1 MKFMLAA
8 LNSKY
13 IHSSLAA
20 RCLYSAVKDDFCVVM
35 GEYTINDSLSHI
47 VSKIYR
53 QKPDVV
59 AFSCYIW
66 NFNQILSLCENI
78 KQADENIK
86 IILGGPEVS
95 FSQKEIMQKH
105 SFVDFIISGEGEVTI
120 KELFCAISQNSSYN
134 IDGVTYRSGD
144 QIIVNKPRKPV
155 DNLDDLPFVYD
166 DTIDEFKNKI
176 IYYESSRGCPFSC
189 SYCLS
194 GENSKVRLLSL
205 ERVKKD
211 IDFFIEHNVPLVKLV
226 DRTFNANRR
235 RAYEIFE
242 YIIANAKNTRF
253 HMELAGDLLDDATI
267 ELLKTAPKDIMQFEI
282 GVQTTNPKTMTAI
295 NRKISQ
301 DKLFKNITKLMQNGN
316 IHIHLDLIAGLPYE
330 DLESFKKSFNDVMSL
345 KPDVLQVGFLKLLDG
360 SRVRAQVNE
369 FGYRYSQ
376 SAPYEV
382 ISNDF
387 ISYDEILFLHDFEDV
402 FERFYNNGGFAKTL
416 DLLFKKYNNCFEVFA
431 DLAKYFE
438 NNGLFDM
445 SLSKQKLYDVMFEF
459 TNYKEIDAKEA
470 IKFDYIRHLKSHT
483 VPLWCKQNYDAEFEA
498 KCHEVLKNE
507 DFKLK
512 NLPHYYDVPA
522 KKAIKTVHFEKF
534 SYGVLLF
541 DHTSDSVIDV
551 TQYF

>member
-1 MKFMLAA
+1 MKFLLVA

-35 GEYTINDSLSHI
+35 AEYTINDSMSHI
-47 VSKIYR
+47 LSKIYR

-66 NFNQILSLCENI
+66 NFNQILLLCQNI
-78 KQADENIK
+78 KQADPNIK

-95 FSQKEIMQKH
+95 FSQKEIMQKNR
-105 SFVDFIISGEGEVTI
+105 SVDFVISGEGEVTI
-120 KELFCAISQNSSYN
+120 KQLFSAISQNGSYN
-134 IDGVTYRSGD
+134 IEGVTYRSGSE
-144 QIIVNKPRKPV
+144 IIVNKQRNPV

-194 GENSKVRLLSL
+194 GENSKVRFLSID
-205 ERVKKD
+205 RVKKD
-211 IDFFIEHNVPLVKLV
+211 IDFFIEHNVPLVKFV
-226 DRTFNANRR
+226 DRTFNANRH
-235 RAYEIFE
+235 RAYDIFE
-242 YIIANAKNTRF
+242 YIINNAKNTKF

-267 ELLKTAPKDIMQFEI
+267 ELLKTAPKHIMQFEI
-282 GVQTTNPKTMTAI
+282 GVQTTNSKTMTAI
-295 NRKISQ
+295 NRKINQ
-301 DKLFKNITKLMQNGN
+301 DKLFKNIAKLMENGN

-360 SRVRAQVNE
+360 SKVKSQINE

-376 SAPYEV
+376 IAPYEV
-382 ISNDF
+382 ISNKF
-387 ISYDEILFLHDFEDV
+387 ISYDEILFLHDFEEV
-402 FERFYNNGGFAKTL
+402 FEKFYNNSGFTKTL
-416 DLLFKKYNNCFEVFA
+416 ELIFDKYKNWFDVFA
-431 DLAKYFE
+431 DLAKYFDK
-438 NNGLFDM
+438 NALFDM
-445 SLSKQKLYDVMFEF
+445 SLSKQSLYDVLYEF
-459 TNYKEIDAKEA
+459 TNYKKIDAKEA
-470 IKFDYIRHLKSHT
+470 IKFDYIKHLKSHT
-483 VPLWCKQNYDAEFEA
+483 APKWCKQEYSANFEA
-498 KCHEVLKNE
+498 KCHEVLKDE
-507 DFKLK
+507 YFKQK

-522 KKAIKTVHFEKF
+522 KRVIKTVHFEKF

-541 DHTSDSVIDV
+541 DHVSGNVIDV
-551 TQYF
+551 TKYF

>member
-1 MKFMLAA
+1 MKFMLVA

-20 RCLYSAVKDDFCVVM
+20 RCLYTAVKDDFCVVT
-35 GEYTINDSLSHI
+35 GEYTINDSLSH
-47 VSKIYR
+47 VLAKIYR

-66 NFNQILSLCENI
+66 NFSQILLLCQNI
-78 KQADENIK
+78 KQADQNIK

-120 KELFCAISQNSSYN
+120 KQLFGAISQNGSYN
-134 IDGVTYRSGD
+134 IDGVTYRSGSD
-144 QIIVNKPRKPV
+144 IIVNKPRKPV

-166 DTIDEFKNKI
+166 HTIEEFKNKI

-194 GENSKVRLLSL
+194 GENSKVRFLSVD
-205 ERVKKD
+205 RVKKD
-211 IDFFIEHNVPLVKLV
+211 IDFFTGHNVSLVKFV
-226 DRTFNANRR
+226 DRTFNANKR

-242 YIIANAKNTRF
+242 YIIANAKDTKF

-282 GVQTTNPKTMTAI
+282 GVQTTNPKTMLAI

-330 DLESFKKSFNDVMSL
+330 DFESFKKSFNDVMSL
-345 KPDVLQVGFLKLLDG
+345 KPHVLQVGFLKLLDG
-360 SRVRAQVNE
+360 SKVKSQTNE
-369 FGYRYSQ
+369 YGYRYSQ

-382 ISNDF
+382 ISNNF
-387 ISYDEILFLHDFEDV
+387 ITYDEILFLHDFEDV
-402 FERFYNNGGFAKTL
+402 FEKFYNNGGFTKTL
-416 DLLFKKYNNCFEVFA
+416 NLLFDKYNNCFDVFA
-431 DLAKYFE
+431 DLAKYFDKK
-438 NNGLFDM
+438 GLFDM
-445 SLSKQKLYDVMFEF
+445 SLSKQKLYDVMYEF
-459 TNYKEIDAKEA
+459 TNYKGIDAKEE
-470 IKFDYIRHLKSHT
+470 IKFDYIKHVQYARN
-483 VPLWCKQNYDAEFEA
+483 NY
-498 KCHEVLKNE
+498 N
-507 DFKLK
+507 
-512 NLPHYYDVPA
+512 
-522 KKAIKTVHFEKF
+522 T
-534 SYGVLLF
+534 
-541 DHTSDSVIDV
+541 
-551 TQYF
+551 